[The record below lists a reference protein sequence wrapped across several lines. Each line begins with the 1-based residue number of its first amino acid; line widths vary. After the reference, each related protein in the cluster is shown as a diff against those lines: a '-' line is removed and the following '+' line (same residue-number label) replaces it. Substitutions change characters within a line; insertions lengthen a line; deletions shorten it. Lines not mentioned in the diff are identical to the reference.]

1 MEKLSKS
8 DALRKCIVVF
18 EAIKRAASRGNAGIE
33 PDRGAEESFYLD
45 CQVLERLREMLLDMM
60 ETEKREKAAAEI
72 NRTLR
77 DWQEDLMDN
86 GLPERM
92 TL

>member
-33 PDRGAEESFYLD
+33 PERGAEESFYLD
-45 CQVLERLREMLLDMM
+45 CQVLERLREMMLDMM

-77 DWQEDLMDN
+77 NWQEDLMDN

>member
-18 EAIKRAASRGNAGIE
+18 EAIKRAASRGNAGLE
-33 PDRGAEESFYLD
+33 PEKGAEESFYLD
-45 CQVLERLREMLLDMM
+45 CQVLERLREMLLDM
-60 ETEKREKAAAEI
+60 EDTEKREKAAAEI

-77 DWQEDLMDN
+77 NWQEDLMDN

>member
-1 MEKLSKS
+1 MERLSRS
-8 DALRKCIVVF
+8 DVLRKCIVVF
-18 EAIKRAASRGNAGIE
+18 DAIKRAASRGNAGLE
-33 PDRGAEESFYLD
+33 PMKGKEESFYTD
-45 CQVLERLREMLLDMM
+45 CEICEQLREMLRDM
-60 ETEKREKAAAEI
+60 EDTEKREKAAKEI

-77 DWQEDLMDN
+77 DWQQDLMEN

>member
-18 EAIKRAASRGNAGIE
+18 EAIKRAASKGNAGIE
-33 PDRGAEESFYLD
+33 PERGAEESFYLD

-60 ETEKREKAAAEI
+60 ETEKAEKIRKDI
-72 NRTLR
+72 NRTIK
-77 DWQEDLMDN
+77 DWQQDLMDN

>member
-1 MEKLSKS
+1 MERLSKS
-8 DALRKCIVVF
+8 DVLRKCIVVF
-18 EAIKRAASRGNAGIE
+18 DAIKRATSKGNAGLE
-33 PDRGAEESFYLD
+33 QMPGKEESFFVD
-45 CQVLERLREMLLDMM
+45 CEICEKLREMLRDM
-60 ETEKREKAAAEI
+60 EDTEKREKAAKEI

-77 DWQEDLMDN
+77 DWQQDLMDS